1 MYRGQGLQKLRD
13 LRVQFN
19 WRFKHPPGPKRLTK
33 QCPPFDRT
41 TCSWIF
47 QDSKKFPRF
56 LVPMTIQL
64 TIQSTENAH
73 LQMCRYNAAKVP
85 LCHILDPCL
94 GEVAR
99 MAGMWQECDS
109 TWGTFQTQGSTENGE
124 SEQETWLEQ
133 PMSNRLDKMT
143 GETEK
148 TQLPPNFWTQVP
160 PLLLVQGN
168 GDTQCNAA

>member
-1 MYRGQGLQKLRD
+1 
-13 LRVQFN
+13 
-19 WRFKHPPGPKRLTK
+19 
-33 QCPPFDRT
+33 
-41 TCSWIF
+41 
-47 QDSKKFPRF
+47 
-56 LVPMTIQL
+56 
-64 TIQSTENAH
+64 
-73 LQMCRYNAAKVP
+73 
-85 LCHILDPCL
+85 
-94 GEVAR
+94 